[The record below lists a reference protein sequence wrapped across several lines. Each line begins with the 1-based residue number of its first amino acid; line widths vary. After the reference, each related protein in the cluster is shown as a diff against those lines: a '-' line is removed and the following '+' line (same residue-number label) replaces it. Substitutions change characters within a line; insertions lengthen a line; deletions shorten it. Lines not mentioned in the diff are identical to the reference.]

1 MVCLNTR
8 ARPLSGRMKAENM
21 AFRVKIDRDRCK
33 GCELCVAFCRAGT
46 LKMSEN
52 LNASGLRFADTVA
65 SHPCIGCK
73 QCVIICPDAAIE
85 LLREEGN

>member
-1 MVCLNTR
+1 
-8 ARPLSGRMKAENM
+8 
-21 AFRVKIDRDRCK
+21 
-33 GCELCVAFCRAGT
+33 
-46 LKMSEN
+46 MSEN